1 MRKIAE
7 ITRLQVLNILL
18 SSNGYSDDRIN
29 AAIDALMGTTP
40 SPGNDEPLMFKQNV
54 CDILRISRETFQSIN
69 PPYYKVGKRRRYRL
83 SEVLAYVHRP
93 PV

>member
-1 MRKIAE
+1 M
-7 ITRLQVLNILL
+7 TRLETLYGMLKSI
-18 SSNGYSDDRIN
+18 GFSDDRIN

-40 SPGNDEPLMFKQNV
+40 NPNNEEPLIFKQNV
-54 CDILRISRETFQSIN
+54 CNILGISRVTFQSIN